1 MIKNNEFDDHYV
13 SGLIDLGDD
22 ANIQQPME
30 YRRGQ
35 TMGRGGEWGYI
46 YMGSKIYLLI
56 NYALTAFVIYFQR
69 KGINITYYFVLWIQI
84 HSLKS

>member
-35 TMGRGGEWGYI
+35 TMGQGGE
-46 YMGSKIYLLI
+46 
-56 NYALTAFVIYFQR
+56 
-69 KGINITYYFVLWIQI
+69 
-84 HSLKS
+84 

>member
-35 TMGRGGEWGYI
+35 TTGRGGE
-46 YMGSKIYLLI
+46 
-56 NYALTAFVIYFQR
+56 
-69 KGINITYYFVLWIQI
+69 
-84 HSLKS
+84 

>member
-35 TMGRGGEWGYI
+35 TTGRGGEWGYI

-56 NYALTAFVIYFQR
+56 KKIRELSMQHTRRALYTKPRPAER
-69 KGINITYYFVLWIQI
+69 W
-84 HSLKS
+84 